1 MTNPVIH
8 FEIGARDSATLREFY
23 HRMFGWKF
31 DTSDPNY
38 SLVAST
44 NGGIGGGIMQ
54 LQEDI
59 PDYGTVYVGVPDLA
73 AALARAT
80 EFGGG
85 TVVPPTRSQASESS
99 PCSAT
104 PKGTSSACCTPRL
117 RKGSNHDDVVD
128 NQGRHRWVRGPFL
141 GAPRHAGCRT

>member
-44 NGGIGGGIMQ
+44 NGGIGGGIMR
-54 LQEDI
+54 LREDM
-59 PDYGTVYVGVPDLA
+59 PDYVTVYVGVSDLA

-80 EFGGG
+80 ELGGG
-85 TVVPPTRSQASESS
+85 TVVAPTPIPGVGEFAM
-99 PCSAT
+99 
-104 PKGTSSACCTPRL
+104 L
-117 RKGSNHDDVVD
+117 RDPEGHVI
-128 NQGRHRWVRGPFL
+128 GLLHT
-141 GAPRHAGCRT
+141 GAPEGVMS

>member
-59 PDYGTVYVGVPDLA
+59 PDYVTVYVGVPDLA

-85 TVVPPTRSQASESS
+85 TVVPPTLIPGVGEFAM
-99 PCSAT
+99 
-104 PKGTSSACCTPRL
+104 L
-117 RKGSNHDDVVD
+117 RDPEGHVI
-128 NQGRHRWVRGPFL
+128 GLLHTE
-141 GAPRHAGCRT
+141 APEGVKS